1 MPTETW
7 GNSLYQAQLAL
18 RELATRG
25 ATARTPD
32 ELLTLADH
40 VGRTH
45 SDEYFRITALGRP
58 PRLVRWEEPELRE
71 EEEDEDQ
78 VA

>member
-7 GNSLYQAQLAL
+7 GNILFQTQLAL

-25 ATARTPD
+25 ATARTTD

-40 VGRTH
+40 VDRIH

-58 PRLVRWEEPELRE
+58 PRLVRWGEPELRE
-71 EEEDEDQ
+71 AEEDEDQ